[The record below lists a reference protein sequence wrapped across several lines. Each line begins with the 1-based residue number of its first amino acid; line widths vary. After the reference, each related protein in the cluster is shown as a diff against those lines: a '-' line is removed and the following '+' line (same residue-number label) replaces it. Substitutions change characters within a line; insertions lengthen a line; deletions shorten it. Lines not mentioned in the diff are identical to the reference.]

1 MKLNWGK
8 SIVLAM
14 VLFIG
19 FIMFMVVQMIVQPEY
34 DHDLVVEEYYK
45 KELTLNDKLDH
56 IENGREF
63 ESDIKFLGNTNGLLL
78 QFPESLTALSNLNVE
93 AYRPSDK
100 DLDFNTNLNID
111 ENREAL
117 VNKPLARG
125 IWKFSISFSLEDKEY
140 LISKTLNIQ

>member
-19 FIMFMVVQMIVQPEY
+19 FIMYMVIQMTTADGY

-45 KELTLNDKLDH
+45 KELTLNDKLTQT
-56 IENGREF
+56 ENGKKHKDLINF
-63 ESDIKFLGNTNGLLL
+63 MASPNGLLL
-78 QFPESLTALSNLNVE
+78 EFSEELADITNLKVE

-100 DLDFNTNLNID
+100 GLDFNID
-111 ENREAL
+111 LKMNSDHQAL
-117 VNKPLARG
+117 VNKPLANG
-125 IWKFSISFSLEDKEY
+125 IWKFTLTYDKGEESY
-140 LISKTLNIQ
+140 LVAKTLNVQ